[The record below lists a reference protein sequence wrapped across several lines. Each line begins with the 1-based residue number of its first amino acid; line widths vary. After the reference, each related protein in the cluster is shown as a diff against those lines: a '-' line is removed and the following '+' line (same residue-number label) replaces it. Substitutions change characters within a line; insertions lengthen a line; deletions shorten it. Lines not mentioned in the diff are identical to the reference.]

1 MGNDNFKPEMN
12 SRQVQSKDS
21 FLVQSAGLAV
31 FRLVKDDTNADA
43 EQRVEWLL
51 LQDNPRLIPNF
62 TFICLSF
69 FIHFSSISYS
79 RSHHWTPPKGHIDP
93 GESAMEAA
101 LRETKEESGLDAA
114 MLTVY
119 HEISTQINYVRKKK
133 PKVVTYWLAKL
144 ENPDQAVTISDEH
157 QSFEWLG
164 LTEAKDLAPRHAPVF
179 DKFNEDLKNIL
190 QKRPLKP

>member
-1 MGNDNFKPEMN
+1 MGNNNFKPEMN
-12 SRQVQSKDS
+12 SGQ
-21 FLVQSAGLAV
+21 VQSAGLAV
-31 FRLVKDDTNADA
+31 FRLVKDDTNA

-51 LQDNPRLIPNF
+51 LQDNPRLVPNL

-69 FIHFSSISYS
+69 FIHFFISYA

-101 LRETKEESGLDAA
+101 LRETKEESGLEAA

-119 HEISTQINYVRKKK
+119 QEISTQINYVRKKK

-144 ENPDQAVTISDEH
+144 ENPDQAVKISDEH